1 MNGLERPTRTE
12 SAPLTR
18 DGRRSQ
24 VVLSLEGG
32 YDLPAMCDCA
42 QECVRALLGE
52 RPAAPAP
59 HELARQPALPAQDVL
74 RTTMAIQA
82 HHWPS
87 VGGARESWR
96 FAEPSPQSV
105 LVNGLRPLQFSNNSL

>member
-1 MNGLERPTRTE
+1 M
-12 SAPLTR
+12 
-18 DGRRSQ
+18 Q

-52 RPAAPAP
+52 RPAAPSH

-87 VGGARESWR
+87 VSGRLVSRGPRPR
-96 FAEPSPQSV
+96 FL
-105 LVNGLRPLQFSNNSL
+105 LVDG

>member
-1 MNGLERPTRTE
+1 MVG
-12 SAPLTR
+12 APNSLLVWNE
-18 DGRRSQ
+18 RRSQ

-52 RPAAPAP
+52 RPAAPAH
-59 HELARQPALPAQDVL
+59 HELARQPAPPAQDVL

-87 VGGARESWR
+87 VSVGRSARPIVAAS
-96 FAEPSPQSV
+96 
-105 LVNGLRPLQFSNNSL
+105 RPN